1 MLNKRFNFK
10 DVESELLQSWD
21 SKGIFEFKIQKDNQ
35 PFCIMMPPPNVTGSL
50 HMGHALTFTLQ
61 DILIRYNK
69 KLGKNVLWQPGT
81 DHAGIATE
89 IVVEKQLEKKE
100 KKIKNNFSRKE
111 FIEKIWDWK
120 KQSGNKITNQMNRLG
135 TSVDWSISKF
145 TMDDD
150 LSEVVTDVFIKLFDE
165 GLIYKDKR
173 LVNWDPKL
181 QTAISDLEVN
191 QKEVDG
197 EMWFI
202 KYSINNSSEFITVG
216 TTRPETI
223 FGDVAIAIH
232 PDNKKLKKFIG
243 KFAEIPIIK
252 KK

>member
-100 KKIKNNFSRKE
+100 KKIKNNFSR
-111 FIEKIWDWK
+111 
-120 KQSGNKITNQMNRLG
+120 RR
-135 TSVDWSISKF
+135 V
-145 TMDDD
+145 
-150 LSEVVTDVFIKLFDE
+150 
-165 GLIYKDKR
+165 Y
-173 LVNWDPKL
+173 
-181 QTAISDLEVN
+181 
-191 QKEVDG
+191 
-197 EMWFI
+197 
-202 KYSINNSSEFITVG
+202 
-216 TTRPETI
+216 
-223 FGDVAIAIH
+223 
-232 PDNKKLKKFIG
+232 
-243 KFAEIPIIK
+243 
-252 KK
+252 